1 MTNQQGGKKMSNN
14 IFNPQQTAPIN
25 NGYYP
30 YNYQAAIANQMRP
43 DIPSYMMP
51 QPAAPAYL
59 KGRPVSSLEEAR
71 AAQVD
76 LDGSLFVFPDIG
88 NKKIYT
94 KKINLDGTATINSYS
109 LDAPVQQKEEVI
121 DTSKYV
127 TKEEFQNLQSELNEI
142 LLKIK
147 DLF

>member
-1 MTNQQGGKKMSNN
+1 MNNNLFNQQQISPAG
-14 IFNPQQTAPIN
+14 

-30 YNYQAAIANQMRP
+30 YNYQAAMTNQIRP
-43 DIPSYMMP
+43 DVTSYMMP
-51 QPAAPAYL
+51 QPAIPAYL

-94 KKINLDGTATINSYS
+94 KKINLDGTATLNSYS
-109 LDAPVQQKEEVI
+109 LDIVAPKEEAEDV
-121 DTSKYV
+121 SKYA
-127 TKEEFQNLQSELNEI
+127 TKEEFQNLKSTLDEI
-142 LLKIK
+142 LSKIK